1 VAAVVALSVLVLGG
15 SAVAVQADTVDPGPA
30 VTAEP
35 TATPTAEPTT
45 AVPAEP
51 TASPTAEPTTAVPAE
66 PTASPTAE
74 PTVTP
79 TAEPTVT
86 PTAEPTATPTAEPTA
101 TPTAEPTAT
110 PTATPTASP
119 TAEPTPGT
127 VPVPVLTV
135 TQPTCNGLNA
145 VSTGQIAI
153 TPAAT
158 VDWLIINEG
167 GSLYALSE
175 EDVEGYSENPG
186 DAGRVDVGP
195 GEYHVFAFP
204 AGDQEFTDLGAWTL
218 VDPEWETSIFQVITI
233 TPFAGTC
240 PAVGQL
246 IDTTR
251 GGFGVPVTLTPGG
264 TFSLS
269 GLPAGEVLH
278 GFMFSV
284 PTDLGVAT
292 VAADGTL
299 RLTVP
304 ASVAP
309 GLHRVALYRT
319 DGTLLGWQ
327 YVEVAAGGAGQ
338 LAVTGVDPRAG
349 VLAGLVLL
357 AAGGA
362 LVVARRRMAS

>member
-1 VAAVVALSVLVLGG
+1 MSPNPLRRVAAVVALSVLVLGG
-15 SAVAVQADTVDPGPA
+15 SAVAVQADTVDPGPSA
-30 VTAEP
+30 TAEP

-51 TASPTAEPTTAVPAE
+51 TA
-66 PTASPTAE
+66 
-74 PTVTP
+74 
-79 TAEPTVT
+79 T

-110 PTATPTASP
+110 PTAEPTATP
-119 TAEPTPGT
+119 TAEPTATPGAGK
-127 VPVPVLTV
+127 VPVPALTV
-135 TQPTCNGLNA
+135 TQPTCTGLDVVN
-145 VSTGQIAI
+145 TGRIAI

-175 EDVEGYSENPG
+175 EDVEGSSENPG
-186 DAGRVDVGP
+186 DAGLVDVVP
-195 GEYHVFAFP
+195 GQYHVFAFP
-204 AGDQEFTDLGAWTL
+204 GGDDEFTDLGAWAL
-218 VDPEWETSIFQVITI
+218 IDPEWETIIYQVVTI

-240 PAVGQL
+240 PVVGQL
-246 IDTTR
+246 TDATR
-251 GGFGVPVTLTPGG
+251 GGFTGPANVSAGG
-264 TFSLS
+264 GLVLS
-269 GLPAGEVLH
+269 GLPAGAVLR

-304 ASVAP
+304 ASVAA
-309 GLHRVALYRT
+309 GTHRVALYRA

-327 YVEVAAGGAGQ
+327 YVEVLAAGAGQ
-338 LAVTGVDPRAG
+338 LAVTGVDPRVG
-349 VLAGLVLL
+349 VLGGLVLV

-362 LVVARRRMAS
+362 LVLARRRLAS